1 MTKSI
6 AILLSILLLLSC
18 QKRADKEHTFRH
30 QKWLNQSYVDFISHT
45 LEIKDSCLP
54 ILLGIELYRDS
65 AIVSMPSEVITMA
78 VKQINDSLFL
88 IDKQKRTI
96 FKLRSTSV
104 NLSLKK
110 ENCETVLTPYNGQ
123 NSLYDEFALRVNKVL
138 FAGNYKLLP
147 TKQSVTLSATGKII
161 GLKPYLFYAPC
172 LGGLCM
178 KVPESKSNLIWLGDS
193 VSGVYYS
200 WNKYADTLILYSLTS
215 NNTAKDNSYYR
226 QNIKYKLLKER

>member
-6 AILLSILLLLSC
+6 AILLSVLLLLSC
-18 QKRADKEHTFRH
+18 QKKTDKKQIFRH
-30 QKWLNQSYVDFISHT
+30 QKWLNESYVDFISHT

-54 ILLGIELYRDS
+54 TLLGIELYRDS

-78 VKQINDSLFL
+78 VKHLKDSLFL

-96 FKLRSTSV
+96 FKLKSTSV

-110 ENCETVLTPYNGQ
+110 GNCETVLTPYNGQ
-123 NSLYDEFALRVNKVL
+123 NTLYDEFALRVNKAL

-147 TKQSVTLSATGKII
+147 TRQSVILSATGKII
-161 GLKPYLFYAPC
+161 GLRPYLFYAPC

-178 KVPESKSNLIWLGDS
+178 KVPETKSNLIWLGDS
-193 VSGVYYS
+193 VSGIYYS
-200 WNKYADTLILYSLTS
+200 WDKHADTLILYSLAS
-215 NNTAKDNSYYR
+215 HNTAKDNSYYR
-226 QNIKYKLLKER
+226 QNIKYKLLKEK